1 MAKGKK
7 IAITLFISLILI
19 AVGVYFGRDW
29 LERQFFKPTGSNVE
43 DGLSSETVQDIEVV
57 ADNLDIPWGMAFL
70 PDGKL
75 LVTERAGTLREINN
89 GQIHLIKGVEHIGE
103 GGLLGLAVH
112 PNFSQNR
119 WLYLYVTTRVNG
131 ELINRV
137 DRYSYE
143 NNQLSHRTVILN
155 NIPGAATHDGGTLAF
170 GPDGLLYITT
180 GDAQN
185 EDLAQDRSSLAGKV
199 LRITD
204 VGQMPE
210 DNPSG
215 NAVYSYG
222 HRNPQ
227 GLAWD
232 DKKQLWASEH
242 GRSGARSGF
251 DEINLIKS
259 GANYGWPIIEG
270 DKTAAGMELP
280 IAHSGAN
287 ETWAPASLA
296 YKDGSLFFGG
306 LRGQSLYQAV
316 IRDDGKLDLRAHFR
330 GDYGRIRGVILGP
343 DGYLYIA
350 TSNKDGRG
358 DIREGD
364 DRILKINPDIFGL

>member
-7 IAITLFISLILI
+7 IAITLFASLILI

-29 LERQFFKPTGSNVE
+29 LQRQFFKPTGSNVE
-43 DGLSSETVQDIEVV
+43 DGLSNETVQDIEVV

-75 LVTERAGTLREINN
+75 LVTERAGTLRQISN
-89 GQIHLIKGVEHIGE
+89 GQIYTIQGVEHIGE

-112 PNFSQNR
+112 PNFNQNH

-131 ELINRV
+131 ELMNRV

-143 NNQLSHRTVILN
+143 NNQLSNRTVILS
-155 NIPGAATHDGGTLAF
+155 NIPGAATHDGGALAF

-185 EDLAQDRSSLAGKV
+185 ENLAQDRSSLAGKV

-204 VGQMPE
+204 VGQIPD

-232 DKKQLWASEH
+232 DKGQLWASEH
-242 GRSGARSGF
+242 GRSGTRSGF
-251 DEINLIKS
+251 DEINLIKN

-270 DKTAAGMELP
+270 DKTAQGMQLP
-280 IAHSGAN
+280 IVQSGAS

-296 YKDGSLFFGG
+296 YKGGSLFFGG

-330 GDYGRIRGVILGP
+330 SNYGRIRGVVVSP
-343 DGYLYIA
+343 DGHLYIA

-358 DIREGD
+358 DVSPGD
-364 DRILKINPDIFGL
+364 DKILKINPKIFGL